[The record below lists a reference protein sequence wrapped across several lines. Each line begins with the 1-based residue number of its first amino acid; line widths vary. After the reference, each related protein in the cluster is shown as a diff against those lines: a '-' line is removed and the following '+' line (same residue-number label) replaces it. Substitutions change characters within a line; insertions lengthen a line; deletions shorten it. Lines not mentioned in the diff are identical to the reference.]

1 LLFRAIDGDNND
13 SIIINNNN
21 NNNNSG
27 LVIFVAF
34 VIDVI
39 VFVDYNVVAY
49 AIARSRFEFRQLLPC
64 TKANSACYPS

>member
-1 LLFRAIDGDNND
+1 LLFRAIDGDNYD
-13 SIIINNNN
+13 SNINN

-39 VFVDYNVVAY
+39 AFVDYSVVGY
-49 AIARSRFEFRQLLPC
+49 LRSRGRGFEFRQLLPC
-64 TKANSACYPS
+64 TNANLACYPS